1 MAVLRSI
8 GIALL
13 GTFAVPVAGI
23 TGIASLISLLLLVF
37 SSRNRSFGLFLFFLA
52 SIAIC
57 YLAIKALQSI
67 EKRGRL
73 LIESI
78 NAKESINLNLENM
91 LGFPSPAFFAFDK
104 SNRKLAICNSVT
116 GDYKI
121 HDFNY
126 VLQWYYEWGTGSRM
140 NIGITGGAY
149 IPGTPMREP
158 TLTQTEYKKD
168 FTLVL
173 EVADE
178 NNPFFKFPMQGE
190 APANRWC
197 AKLNAIFNG

>member
-37 SSRNRSFGLFLFFLA
+37 SSGSRSFGLFLFSLA
-52 SIAIC
+52 SVAVC
-57 YLAIKALQSI
+57 YFALKALQNI
-67 EKRGRL
+67 GKRGRL
-73 LIESI
+73 LVENI

-91 LGFPSPAFFAFDK
+91 LGFPSPAFFVFDNI
-104 SNRKLAICNSVT
+104 NRKLGICNSVT

-121 HDFNY
+121 HDFSY
-126 VLQWYYEWGTGSRM
+126 VLQWYCDWGTGSRM
-140 NIGITGGAY
+140 NIGITGGTY
-149 IPGTPMREP
+149 IPETSMQEP
-158 TLTQTEYKKD
+158 TITQAEYKKN

-173 EVADE
+173 EVADD
-178 NNPFFKFPMQGE
+178 NNPLFKFPMQGE

>member
-37 SSRNRSFGLFLFFLA
+37 SSRNRSFGLFLFFSA

-73 LIESI
+73 LVESI
-78 NAKESINLNLENM
+78 NATSSTIEKTATNGEQ
-91 LGFPSPAFFAFDK
+91 
-104 SNRKLAICNSVT
+104 V
-116 GDYKI
+116 
-121 HDFNY
+121 
-126 VLQWYYEWGTGSRM
+126 
-140 NIGITGGAY
+140 
-149 IPGTPMREP
+149 
-158 TLTQTEYKKD
+158 
-168 FTLVL
+168 
-173 EVADE
+173 
-178 NNPFFKFPMQGE
+178 QG
-190 APANRWC
+190 
-197 AKLNAIFNG
+197 